1 MENRESL
8 KNKNN
13 ILKKKKKKKSTI
25 IAFPIEI
32 VMYRNKRL
40 DKIHPL
46 LLEILRVKNYQNKIK
61 AKNLKNSIGPLNCC

>member
-13 ILKKKKKKKSTI
+13 ILKKNTSTI
-25 IAFPIEI
+25 IAFPNDI
-32 VMYRNKRL
+32 VMYRNKHI
-40 DKIHPL
+40 KIHPL

-61 AKNLKNSIGPLNCC
+61 VKELEKLNWSS

>member
-13 ILKKKKKKKSTI
+13 ILKKKNTSTI

-61 AKNLKNSIGPLNCC
+61 AKELEKLNWSS